1 MAKLQV
7 VDQNN
12 KKVGDI
18 ELAPEVFEVEIQPE
32 ILNMVVRAQRAAHR
46 SGTHATKNRALK
58 HGGGRKPW
66 RQKGTGRARAGT
78 IRSPL
83 WRGGACTFGPMP
95 RDYSF
100 KVNKKVRKLALQM
113 ALSARV
119 SEQKLTVVKDIDLKE
134 VKTKAFAAVAEKL
147 GMTTSRTLIVAKNA
161 DEKLVLSARNMPHIK
176 VIEADNLNV
185 YDVLL
190 HPELVMLESA
200 AQDVQERL
208 K

>member
-1 MAKLQV
+1 MAKLQI

-32 ILNMVVRAQRAAHR
+32 ILNMVVRSQRAAKR
-46 SGTHATKNRALK
+46 QGTHATKNRALIT
-58 HGGGRKPW
+58 GGGRKPW
-66 RQKGTGRARAGT
+66 RQKGTGRARAGSS
-78 IRSPL
+78 RSPL
-83 WRGGACTFGPMP
+83 WRGGATVFGPQP

-113 ALSARV
+113 ALSSRV
-119 SEQKLTVVKDIDLKE
+119 SEEKLKVVSSIELAE
-134 VKTKAFAAVAEKL
+134 IKTRAFAEIAEKL
-147 GMTTSRTLIVAKNA
+147 GLGKTLIVAKDV
-161 DEKLVLSARNMPHIK
+161 DEKLVKSARNMPHIK
-176 VIEADNLNV
+176 VIEADKLNV

-190 HPELVMLESA
+190 YPELVMLESA

>member
-12 KKVGDI
+12 TKVGDI
-18 ELAPEVFEVEIQPE
+18 ELAPEVFEVEVQPE
-32 ILNMVVRAQRAAHR
+32 ILNLVVRAQRAAMR
-46 SGTHATKNRALK
+46 QGTHATKTRGMK
-58 HGGGRKPW
+58 SGGGRKPW
-66 RQKGTGRARAGT
+66 RQKGTGRARAGSS
-78 IRSPL
+78 RSPL
-83 WRGGACTFGPMP
+83 WRGGAVLFGPQP

-113 ALSARV
+113 ALSSRL
-119 SEQKLTVVKDIDLKE
+119 SEEKLTVVNSIDLE
-134 VKTKAFAAVAEKL
+134 EIKTKAFAAVADKL
-147 GMTTSRTLIVAKNA
+147 GLGKTLIVAKDA

-176 VIEADNLNV
+176 VIEADKLNV

-190 HPELVMLESA
+190 YPELVMLETA

>member
-12 KKVGDI
+12 TKVGDI

-32 ILNMVVRAQRAAHR
+32 ILNLVVRSQRAAKR
-46 SGTHATKNRALK
+46 QGTHATKNRARIT
-58 HGGGRKPW
+58 GGGRKPW
-66 RQKGTGRARAGT
+66 RQKGTGRARAGSS
-78 IRSPL
+78 RSPL
-83 WRGGACTFGPMP
+83 WRGGAATFGPQP

-113 ALSARV
+113 ALSSRV
-119 SEQKLTVVKDIDLKE
+119 SEEKLKVVKSIELEDI
-134 VKTKAFAAVAEKL
+134 KTKAFAAVAEKL
-147 GMTTSRTLIVAKNA
+147 GLGKTLIVAKDA

-176 VIEADNLNV
+176 VIEADKLNV

-190 HPELVMLESA
+190 YPELVMLETA

>member
-32 ILNMVVRAQRAAHR
+32 ILNLVVRYQRAAAR
-46 SGTHATKNRALK
+46 QGTHATKNRALK

-66 RQKGTGRARAGT
+66 RQKGTGRARAGSS
-78 IRSPL
+78 RSPL
-83 WRGGACTFGPMP
+83 WRGGATTFGPQP

-113 ALSARV
+113 ALSSRV
-119 SEQKLTVVKDIDLKE
+119 SEEKLTVVKSIDLTE

-147 GMTTSRTLIVAKNA
+147 GMNKTLIVAKNA

-176 VIEADNLNV
+176 VIEADKLNV

-190 HPELVMLESA
+190 YPELIMLETA

>member
-12 KKVGDI
+12 QKVGDI

-32 ILNMVVRAQRAAHR
+32 ILNLVVRAQRAAKR
-46 SGTHATKNRALK
+46 SGTHATKTRGMK
-58 HGGGRKPW
+58 RGGGRKPW
-66 RQKGTGRARAGT
+66 RQKGTGRARAGST
-78 IRSPL
+78 RSPL
-83 WRGGACTFGPMP
+83 WRGGAVTFGPQP
-95 RDYSF
+95 RDYTF

-119 SEQKLTVVKDIDLKE
+119 AEQKMTVVKAFELTE
-134 VKTKAFAAVAEKL
+134 VKTKAFAAIVQNL
-147 GMTTSRTLIVAKNA
+147 GLGKTLIVAKDA
-161 DEKLVLSARNMPHIK
+161 DSTLALSARNLPGVK
-176 VIEADNLNV
+176 VIEADKLNV

-190 HPELVMLESA
+190 YPELVMLEAA

>member
-1 MAKLQV
+1 MTKINV

-12 KKVGDI
+12 KKVGDF
-18 ELAPEVFEVEIQPE
+18 ELAPEVFAVEIQPE
-32 ILNMVVRAQRAAHR
+32 ILNMVVRSQRAAKR
-46 SGTHATKNRALK
+46 QGTHATKNRALIT
-58 HGGGRKPW
+58 GGGRKPW
-66 RQKGTGRARAGT
+66 RQKGTGRARAGSS
-78 IRSPL
+78 RSPL
-83 WRGGACTFGPMP
+83 WRGGATTFGPQP

-113 ALSARV
+113 ALSSRV
-119 SEQKLTVVKDIDLKE
+119 SEEKLTVVKSIDLAE
-134 VKTKAFAAVAEKL
+134 IKTKAFADVAGKL
-147 GMTTSRTLIVAKNA
+147 GMTKALVVAKDA

-176 VIEADNLNV
+176 VIEADKLNV

-190 HPELVMLESA
+190 YPELVMLEAA

>member
-12 KKVGDI
+12 QKVGDI

-32 ILNMVVRAQRAAHR
+32 ILNLVVRAQRAAKR
-46 SGTHATKNRALK
+46 GGNHATKNRALK

-66 RQKGTGRARAGT
+66 RQKGTGRARAGST
-78 IRSPL
+78 RSPL
-83 WRGGACTFGPMP
+83 WRGGAATFGPQP

-100 KVNKKVRKLALQM
+100 KVNKKIRKLALQM
-113 ALSARV
+113 ALSSRV
-119 SEQKLTVVKDIDLKE
+119 AEDKMTVVKSIDLAE
-134 VKTKAFAAVAEKL
+134 IKTKAFAAVVDKL
-147 GMTTSRTLIVAKNA
+147 GLGKTLIVSKGTDLTLAM
-161 DEKLVLSARNMPHIK
+161 SARNLPGIK
-176 VIEADNLNV
+176 VIEADKLNV

-190 HPELVMLESA
+190 YPELVMLEAA

>member
-32 ILNMVVRAQRAAHR
+32 ILNLVVRYQRAAKR
-46 SGTHATKNRALK
+46 QGTHATKNRALIT
-58 HGGGRKPW
+58 GGGRKPW
-66 RQKGTGRARAGT
+66 RQKGTGRARAGSS
-78 IRSPL
+78 RSPL
-83 WRGGACTFGPMP
+83 WRGGATTFGPQP

-113 ALSARV
+113 ALTSRV
-119 SEQKLTVVKDIDLKE
+119 SEQKLTVVKSIELAE
-134 VKTKAFAAVAEKL
+134 VKTKAFAAVADKL
-147 GMTTSRTLIVAKNA
+147 GLGKTLIVAKDA

-176 VIEADNLNV
+176 VIEADKLNV

-190 HPELVMLESA
+190 YPELVMLEAA

>member
-32 ILNMVVRAQRAAHR
+32 ILNLVVRAQRAAKR
-46 SGTHATKNRALK
+46 GGNHATKNRALK
-58 HGGGRKPW
+58 NGGGRKPW
-66 RQKGTGRARAGT
+66 RQKGTGRARAGSS
-78 IRSPL
+78 RSPL
-83 WRGGACTFGPMP
+83 WRGGAATFGPQP

-113 ALSARV
+113 ALSSRV
-119 SEQKLTVVKDIDLKE
+119 AEDKMTVVKSIDLAE
-134 VKTKAFAAVAEKL
+134 IKTKAFAAVVDKL
-147 GMTTSRTLIVAKNA
+147 GLGKTLIVSKDA
-161 DEKLVLSARNMPHIK
+161 DLNLAMSARNLPGIK
-176 VIEADNLNV
+176 VIEADKLNV

-190 HPELVMLESA
+190 YPELVMLEAA

>member
-1 MAKLQV
+1 ML
-7 VDQNN
+7 
-12 KKVGDI
+12 
-18 ELAPEVFEVEIQPE
+18 F
-32 ILNMVVRAQRAAHR
+32 R
-46 SGTHATKNRALK
+46 S
-58 HGGGRKPW
+58 GGRKPW

-119 SEQKLTVVKDIDLKE
+119 AEDKLTVVKSIDLKE
-134 VKTKAFAAVAEKL
+134 IKTKAFVAVVEKL
-147 GMTTSRTLIVAKNA
+147 GLQKTLIVSNGI
-161 DEKLVLSARNMPHIK
+161 DRNLELSARNMPHIK
-176 VIEADNLNV
+176 VIEANKLNV

-190 HPELVMLESA
+190 YPQLVMLEAA

>member
-1 MAKLQV
+1 MAKIQV

-18 ELAPEVFEVEIQPE
+18 ELAPEVFEVEVQPE
-32 ILNMVVRAQRAAHR
+32 ILNLVVRSQRAAKR
-46 SGTHATKNRALK
+46 QGTHATKNRAVIT
-58 HGGGRKPW
+58 GGGRKPW
-66 RQKGTGRARAGT
+66 RQKGTGRARAGSS
-78 IRSPL
+78 RSPL
-83 WRGGACTFGPMP
+83 WRGGATTFGPQP

-113 ALSARV
+113 ALSARL
-119 SEQKLTVVKDIDLKE
+119 SEEKMTVVKAIDLPE
-134 VKTKAFAAVAEKL
+134 IKTKAFASVAETL
-147 GMTTSRTLIVAKNA
+147 GLGKTLIVAKDA

-176 VIEADNLNV
+176 VIEADKLNV

-190 HPELVMLESA
+190 YPELVMLESA

>member
-1 MAKLQV
+1 MAKLQI

-32 ILNMVVRAQRAAHR
+32 ILNLVVRSQRAAKR
-46 SGTHATKNRALK
+46 QGTHATKNRAVIT
-58 HGGGRKPW
+58 GGGRKPW
-66 RQKGTGRARAGT
+66 RQKGTGRARAGSS
-78 IRSPL
+78 RSPL
-83 WRGGACTFGPMP
+83 WRGGATVFGPQP
-95 RDYSF
+95 RDYTF

-113 ALSARV
+113 ALSSRV
-119 SEQKLTVVKDIDLKE
+119 SEDKLTVVSGIELAE
-134 VKTKAFAAVAEKL
+134 IKTKAFAEIAEKL
-147 GMTTSRTLIVAKNA
+147 GLGKTLIVAKDA
-161 DEKLVLSARNMPHIK
+161 DEKLVKSVRNLPHIK
-176 VIEADNLNV
+176 VIEADKLNV

-190 HPELVMLESA
+190 YPELVMLESA

>member
-1 MAKLQV
+1 MAKLQII
-7 VDQNN
+7 DQNN

-32 ILNMVVRAQRAAHR
+32 ILNLVVRSQRASKR
-46 SGTHATKNRALK
+46 QGTHATKNRALIT
-58 HGGGRKPW
+58 GGGRKPW
-66 RQKGTGRARAGT
+66 RQKGTGRARAGSS
-78 IRSPL
+78 RSPL
-83 WRGGACTFGPMP
+83 WRGGATTFGPQP

-119 SEQKLTVVKDIDLKE
+119 SEEKLRVVNTIDLAE
-134 VKTKAFAAVAEKL
+134 IKTKAFAEIVGKL
-147 GMTTSRTLIVAKNA
+147 GLGKTLIVAKDA

-176 VIEADNLNV
+176 VIEADKLNV

-190 HPELVMLESA
+190 YPEVIMLEAA

>member
-1 MAKLQV
+1 MAKIQV

-32 ILNMVVRAQRAAHR
+32 ILNFVVRAQRASAR
-46 SGTHATKNRALK
+46 QGTHATKNRALK

-66 RQKGTGRARAGT
+66 RQKGTGRARAGSN
-78 IRSPL
+78 RSPL
-83 WRGGACTFGPMP
+83 WRGGATTFGPQP

>member
-1 MAKLQV
+1 MAKIQV

-83 WRGGACTFGPMP
+83 WRGGATTFGPMP

-119 SEQKLTVVKDIDLKE
+119 AEDKLTVVKSIDLAE
-134 VKTKAFAAVAEKL
+134 IKTKAFVAVADKL
-147 GMTTSRTLIVAKNA
+147 GLQKTLIVSNGVDKNL
-161 DEKLVLSARNMPHIK
+161 EMSARNMPHIK
-176 VIEADNLNV
+176 VIEANKLNV

-190 HPELVMLESA
+190 YPQLVMVEAA

>member
-12 KKVGDI
+12 QKVGDI

-32 ILNMVVRAQRAAHR
+32 ILNLVVRAQRAAKR
-46 SGTHATKNRALK
+46 SGTHATKTRGMK
-58 HGGGRKPW
+58 SGGGRKPW
-66 RQKGTGRARAGT
+66 RQKGTGRARAGSS
-78 IRSPL
+78 RSPL
-83 WRGGACTFGPMP
+83 WRGGAVLFGPQP

-113 ALSARV
+113 ALSSRV
-119 SEQKLTVVKDIDLKE
+119 AEDKMTVVKSIDLAE
-134 VKTKAFAAVAEKL
+134 IKTKAFAAVVEKL
-147 GMTTSRTLIVAKNA
+147 GLGKTLIVSKDA
-161 DEKLVLSARNMPHIK
+161 DLNLALSARNVPGIK
-176 VIEADNLNV
+176 VIEADKLNV

-190 HPELVMLESA
+190 YPELVMLEAA